1 MAGRLPGLDRRMS
14 RRERLSVRAKA
25 VVDDERVACVIRDRS
40 EGGARLV
47 FAEERRLPPRFL
59 LVEEVNGVRREVKL
73 IWAAK
78 TECGV
83 AFVV

>member
-1 MAGRLPGLDRRMS
+1 MS

-25 VVDDERVACVIRDRS
+25 VLGGERIACVIRDRS

-47 FAEERRLPPRFL
+47 FAEELQLPPSFL

-78 TECGV
+78 TEAGV
-83 AFVV
+83 AFVA